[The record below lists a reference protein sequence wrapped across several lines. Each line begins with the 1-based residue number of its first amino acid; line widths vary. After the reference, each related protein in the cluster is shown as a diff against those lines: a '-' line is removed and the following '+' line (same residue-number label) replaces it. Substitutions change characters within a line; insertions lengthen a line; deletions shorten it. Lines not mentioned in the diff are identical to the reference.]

1 LLGSAYEGEVMDFA
15 KLIMFQAR
23 SHASEPAI
31 AFTGGVATYSVL
43 AAATLAAADRM
54 QASGLKA
61 GSLVAI
67 DVRNP
72 FHHTVLIL
80 ALNLCGIVSASVQT
94 SFNVQMSGLKP
105 DSILVDGNAKH
116 PAGLNLVPIDD
127 TWFMVDPTRPLDY
140 ARVSAFPGF
149 ADEDAIIRVIFS
161 SGTTGVPKS
170 TGLSSGMLE
179 HRLAHASYVHGG
191 GGLEGLRVLCLMG
204 FSTIGGYMATLGALA
219 AGGVICFAQQPGEVL
234 HVMRMFNVGLL
245 IAAAVQLP
253 GLLKT
258 LGDDRPPASLRTVI
272 LGGSKIALPLLQEVR
287 AKLCSNVL
295 FGYGSTEAG
304 SMSNAPASKLSELDG
319 TAGYVLP
326 WVTLE
331 AVDDEGRTVNA
342 GQPGIF
348 RVRTTELAR
357 YVVDQP
363 ENALVYRDGWF
374 YPGDIGT
381 IGADG
386 LVTVTGR
393 SAEVIN
399 YGGSIIAPD
408 LLERVLAE
416 HKDVADAV
424 AFGVPTPMGFE
435 EIWAAVVAPDR
446 FNEAEL
452 LHFCRERLA
461 DKAPTSIR
469 RIEAVPRTD
478 SGKPRRREVRDL
490 ILAARTS

>member
-1 LLGSAYEGEVMDFA
+1 MDFG

-23 SHASEPAI
+23 SHASEPAV
-31 AFTGGVATYSVL
+31 AFTGGVATYSIL
-43 AAATLAAADRM
+43 AAATLAATDKLR
-54 QASGLKA
+54 ASGLGA
-61 GSLVAI
+61 GALVAI

-80 ALNLCGIVSASVQT
+80 ALNLCGMVSASVQT
-94 SFNVQMSGLKP
+94 SFNVELSGLKP
-105 DSILVDGNAKH
+105 DVILVDSSANH
-116 PAGLNLVPIDD
+116 PPGINLMPIDES
-127 TWFMVDPTRPLDY
+127 WFVVDPTQPVDY
-140 ARVSAFPGF
+140 ARLFALPGF
-149 ADEDAIIRVIFS
+149 GDEAATIRVIFS

-170 TGLSSGMLE
+170 TGLTSAMLE
-179 HRLAHASYVHGG
+179 HRLAHASFVQGG

-234 HVMRMFNVGLL
+234 HVIRMFNVGLL

-253 GLLKT
+253 GLLKS
-258 LGDDRPPASLRTVI
+258 LGSDRPPASLRTVI
-272 LGGSKIALPLLQEVR
+272 LGGSKIALPLLQEAR

-304 SMSNAPASKLSELDG
+304 SMSNAPASQLASLEG

-331 AVDDEGRTVNA
+331 AVDDEDRPVKPGEAGRL
-342 GQPGIF
+342 
-348 RVRTTELAR
+348 RVRTTEQAR

-363 ENALVYRDGWF
+363 ENALVFRNGWF

-381 IGADG
+381 VGADG
-386 LVTVTGR
+386 LVTITGR

-399 YGGSIIAPD
+399 YGGSIVAPD
-408 LLERVLAE
+408 LLERVLSE
-416 HKDVADAV
+416 HKDVTDAV
-424 AFGVPTPMGFE
+424 AFGVPTPMGFD

-452 LHFCRERLA
+452 LHFCREKLA
-461 DKAPTSIR
+461 DKAPSVIR
-469 RIEAVPRTD
+469 RVGAVPRTD
-478 SGKPRRREVRDL
+478 SGKPKRREVRDL
-490 ILAARTS
+490 ILAARTPT